1 MRYLVEY
8 ETGATVE
15 VYASKDCY
23 AIKRAYEVSM
33 INGYGQPYVVTAV
46 DDENNEIYH
55 IDL

>member
-33 INGYGQPYVVTAV
+33 INGYGKPYVVTAV